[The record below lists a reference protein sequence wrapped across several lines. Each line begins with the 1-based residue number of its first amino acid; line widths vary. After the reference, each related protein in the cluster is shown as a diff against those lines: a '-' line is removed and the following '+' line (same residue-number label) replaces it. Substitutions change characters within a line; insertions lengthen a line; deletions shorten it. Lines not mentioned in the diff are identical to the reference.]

1 MAITNHERVGK
12 ALEQLNTGLR
22 PFVERELKATYKERW
37 AETARPSFPNWQQTG
52 KDAAQLNWDTQALLG
67 VMWDLWNDC
76 FRKILGPSDR
86 SLVSELRDVRNKWAH
101 QKAFST
107 DDAYRAIDTISRLL
121 TAVAAP
127 EVEQVDQM
135 KAETLRVKFDE
146 QVRSQKRK
154 ESSIAVEG
162 KPAAGLR
169 PWREVVTPHP
179 DVASG
184 RYQQAE
190 FAADLWQVFLGEG
203 SDEYRN
209 PVEFYRRTFITEGL
223 QKLLSNALLRLAGQ
237 GGDPVVEL
245 QTNFGGGKTHS
256 MLALYHLFA
265 NVPASQLPGMEA
277 VTKIA
282 GVSQPPKVR
291 RAVLVGN
298 RISPADLHKKPDGTV
313 VRTLWGELAWQLG
326 GKEGY
331 EMVRTADEKG
341 VSPGDSLRLLFKKF
355 SPCLILI
362 DEWVAYARQLYNK
375 SDLPAGD
382 FDAHFTFAQTLS
394 ESAKLAGNTLLVV
407 SIPASQNEIG
417 GEGGQAALER
427 LKNVL
432 ERVETSWRPASTEE
446 GFEIVRR
453 RLFQPITDAELFT
466 ARDTV
471 VRAFADEYR
480 KSSQEFPSEASK
492 GDYERRM
499 RAAYPIH
506 PELFDRLYNDWSSLD
521 KFQRTR
527 GVLRLMSAVI
537 HTLWERDDRGLMIL
551 PANVPLDAVAVQSE
565 LTRYLPPTWSP
576 VIEKDID
583 GSHSLPLRLDRENP
597 MLGRYSAC
605 RRVARTLYLG
615 SAPMQDAANKGLDDR
630 QVKFGCVQ
638 PGETSG
644 TFGDAL
650 RKLADQA
657 TYLYVN
663 EGRYWYSTQPS
674 VNRMAEERAERFH
687 PEDVTEEVRRRLLEE
702 AKQRGDFSK
711 VHPCPASYNEVVDE
725 PEAKL
730 VILGPDSPH
739 SAKDTDSPA
748 RQLAAEILNR
758 GSAGRNCGNMLVF
771 LAADKSRFTDL
782 DKAVRYYLAWKSIES
797 EKVSLDL
804 TPFQANQVDQKKTS
818 SDQAVKGRIPET
830 YVWLLVPGQKRPES
844 GQAFPNVEWQDIR
857 LQGQEA
863 LAERAS
869 KKLKNEELLITS
881 MAGTRLHLEITQIPL
896 WRSPGSHVG
905 VKQLVDDFAKYLYL
919 PRVKNAQVI
928 LDAIQD
934 GVARLTWKQ
943 DTFAYADSYDAAAGR
958 YRGLEAGCRPN
969 VQLNSESIV
978 VKPEVAAEQMEK
990 EAAAKASISTGMG
1003 GVSTATADGL
1013 AGSGIGVTGSPA
1025 SGAGVP
1031 QTASVKPPGLKRFH
1045 GSATLNATRMSRD
1058 VDAIATSVV
1067 QHLAGLLDAKVK
1079 ITLEIEA
1086 ELPSGA
1092 PENVVRTVTEN
1103 CRTLKFDSQGFE
1115 EA

>member
-12 ALEQLNTGLR
+12 ALDLLNAGLR
-22 PFVERELKATYKERW
+22 PFVERELKATYKDRW
-37 AETARPSFPNWQQTG
+37 TETARPSFPNWQQTG
-52 KDAAQLNWDTQALLG
+52 KNAAELNWDTQALLS

-101 QKAFST
+101 QKTFST
-107 DDAYRAIDTISRLL
+107 DDAYRAVDSISRLL

-127 EVEQVDQM
+127 EVEQADQM
-135 KAETLRVKFDE
+135 KAEILRVKFDE
-146 QVRSQKRK
+146 QVRGQKRK

-203 SDEYRN
+203 SDEYRD

-223 QKLLSNALLRLAGQ
+223 QKLLSNALLRMAGQ

-326 GKEGY
+326 AKEGY
-331 EMVRTADEKG
+331 AMVRTADEKG

-480 KSSQEFPSEASK
+480 KSPQEFPTEASK

-499 RAAYPIH
+499 RSAYPIH

-537 HTLWERDDRGLMIL
+537 HALWEREDRGLMIL

-583 GSHSLPLRLDRENP
+583 GSHSLPLQIDRENP

-674 VNRMAEERAERFH
+674 VNRMAEERADRFH
-687 PEDVTEEVRRRLLEE
+687 PEDVTEEIRRRLLEE
-702 AKQRGDFSK
+702 AKHRGDFSK

-730 VILGPDSPH
+730 VIVGPDYLH

-748 RQLAAEILNR
+748 RQYAAEILNR

-771 LAADKSRFTDL
+771 LVADKTRFAEL
-782 DKAVRYYLAWKSIES
+782 DRAVRLYLAWKSIEN

-830 YVWLLVPGQKRPES
+830 YVWLIVPGQKRPES
-844 GQAFPNVEWQDIR
+844 GKAFPDVEWQEIR

-869 KKLKNEELLITS
+869 KKLKNEELLITN
-881 MAGTRLHLEITQIPL
+881 MAGTRLHLEISQIPL
-896 WRSPGSHVG
+896 WRAPGNHVG
-905 VKQLVDDFAKYLYL
+905 VKQLVDDFAKYVYL

-928 LDAIQD
+928 LDAVQE
-934 GVARLTWKQ
+934 GAARLTWRQ

-958 YRGLEAGCRPN
+958 YRGLEAGRRPN
-969 VQLNSESIV
+969 VQLNSESVV
-978 VKPEVAAEQMEK
+978 VKPEIAAEQMEK
-990 EAAAKASISTGMG
+990 EAAVQASIT
-1003 GVSTATADGL
+1003 T
-1013 AGSGIGVTGSPA
+1013 GIGAVGTTAAQPTRSGAEATGSPA
-1025 SGAGVP
+1025 TGAGVP
-1031 QTASVKPPGLKRFH
+1031 QTGAKPPGLRRFH
-1045 GSATLNATRMSRD
+1045 ASATLNATRLSRD

-1086 ELPSGA
+1086 DMPSGA